1 MIHIA
6 NLHVSIGSQ
15 EILKNIN
22 LSVAP
27 GTTHA
32 LMGPNGSGKST
43 LAHALIG
50 DPSYTISAG
59 TIFFDG
65 QDITALAPDQ
75 RARRGIFLSFQQPP
89 AIPGVSVLS
98 FLYEAYRA
106 CSGNKI
112 EYADFLVHVDQAVDA
127 LSLRKDLVLRMLN
140 DGFSGGE
147 KKQFEMLQILLFKPK
162 VIIFDEIDSGLDID
176 ALRSVAAAIANV
188 RLENPTLIV
197 VIITHYQRI
206 LQYMVPDQVHILCDG
221 TVVQSGNYQLVDELE
236 KKGYDAYRVAC
247 R

>member
-6 NLHVSIGSQ
+6 NLRVSIGSQ

-50 DPSYTISAG
+50 NPLYTISAG
-59 TIFFDG
+59 TIVFDG
-65 QDITALAPDQ
+65 EDITALAPDQ
-75 RARRGIFLSFQQPP
+75 RARRGLFLSFQQPP

-98 FLYEAYRA
+98 FLYEAYSA
-106 CSGNKI
+106 YSGKKI
-112 EYADFLVHVDQAVDA
+112 EYADFLVLVDQAVDI
-127 LSLRKDLVLRMLN
+127 LSLRKDLVSRMLN

-147 KKQFEMLQILLFKPK
+147 KKQFEMLQILLFRPK
-162 VIIFDEIDSGLDID
+162 LIIFDEIDSGLDID
-176 ALRSVAAAIANV
+176 ALRAVAAAIEDV
-188 RLENPTLIV
+188 RVKNPTLSV

-236 KKGYDAYRVAC
+236 KKGYDAYRAAG

>member
-65 QDITALAPDQ
+65 EDITALAPDQ

-89 AIPGVSVLS
+89 AIPGVSVLG
-98 FLYEAYRA
+98 FLYEAYSA

-112 EYADFLVHVDQAVDA
+112 EYADFLVHVDQAVDT
-127 LSLRKDLVLRMLN
+127 LSLRKNLVLRMLN

-147 KKQFEMLQILLFKPK
+147 KKQFEMLQVVLFRPK
-162 VIIFDEIDSGLDID
+162 LIIFDEIDSGLDID
-176 ALRSVAAAIANV
+176 ALRAVAAAIANA
-188 RLENPTLIV
+188 RLQNSKLSV

-236 KKGYDAYRVAC
+236 KKGYDAYRVAG